1 MNKRMRVVVIVFVAL
16 ALLNNSPD
24 FDILFHAFAVCAVT
38 AGINFVANET
48 EMHFLGLTAAAL
60 VWLGVI
66 GQSAGT
72 IAGPPSLTGAPPR
85 LTSTKPLREETPE
98 VPSGTVMRCFFS
110 LSFSGP

>member
-1 MNKRMRVVVIVFVAL
+1 MKTFRTLKRCFNGCCPSKCPEHNRTVAFAVAAFFVAL

-66 GQSAGT
+66 VNDMRKEEGWKEEGW
-72 IAGPPSLTGAPPR
+72 SLNK
-85 LTSTKPLREETPE
+85 L
-98 VPSGTVMRCFFS
+98 
-110 LSFSGP
+110 